1 MKPEFQEGLSAEV
14 EMVTTDADR
23 TPHLAR
29 PVFSTPAMVAL
40 MERTAIALVKPHL
53 EEGENSV
60 GVKICVS
67 HIASTP
73 IGMKVRARS
82 TVQSISGRR
91 ITFAVEA
98 YNEIEKIG
106 EGTHERVILS
116 PQKFAVRAKKG

>member
-1 MKPEFQEGLSAEV
+1 MKPEFKEGLSTEV
-14 EMVTTDADR
+14 EMVTTEAESAA
-23 TPHLAR
+23 HLAR

-40 MERTAIALVKPHL
+40 MERTSIALVKPYL

-67 HIASTP
+67 HIAGTS

-82 TVQSISGRR
+82 TVQAIHGRR

-98 YNEIEKIG
+98 HNEKEKIG
-106 EGTHERVILS
+106 EGTHERVIIH
-116 PQKFAVRAKKG
+116 PQKFVAKVQE